1 MKIHEYQ
8 AKNLLKEYGIA
19 IPKGE
24 VARDSEEALA
34 IWGYMGGVP
43 LVVKAQ
49 VHSGGRGKAGG
60 IKVIQSSYELRY
72 YVSSLIGS
80 MLFTEQTKG
89 EGKPI
94 DCVLIEK
101 AIKVKKEL
109 YLGFTIDRTSACVS
123 MIVSTEGGIEIE
135 KVAAH
140 SPEKVIIQ
148 NIDPLLGLRNFQITR
163 AILSAGIDPRYT
175 RKIGAI
181 SKALYRL
188 FVEKDCSLAEI
199 NPLVITEE
207 DDIIALDAKINFD
220 DNALF
225 RHPDILSL
233 RDTNQENP
241 LEVRAARYNLNYIK
255 LKGNV
260 GCMVNGAGLAMA
272 TMDLIKFVGAEPANF
287 LDVGGGATSKMI
299 EEGLKILVSDRDVK
313 VILINIFGGILRC
326 DTLATGVVEAA
337 RHLKIDMPMII
348 RLEGTNVEE
357 GRRILAGSNLAFT
370 VAKDMG
376 EAAEKVA
383 EALKSRDKA

>member
-8 AKNLLKEYGIA
+8 AKNLLKEYKIP
-19 IPKGE
+19 IPKGS
-24 VARDSEEALA
+24 VARDVHESLK
-34 IWGYMGGVP
+34 IWDDMTGIPV
-43 LVVKAQ
+43 VVKAQ

-60 IKVIQSSYELRY
+60 VRVINSREELKDY
-72 YVSSLIGS
+72 ASSLIGS
-80 MLFTEQTKG
+80 IIYTEQTG
-89 EGKPI
+89 GDGKPV
-94 DCVLIEK
+94 DCILIEE
-101 AIKVKKEL
+101 ALDIKKEL
-109 YLGFTIDRTSACVS
+109 YLGFTIDRSHACIS
-123 MIVSTEGGIEIE
+123 MIASAEGGVEIE
-135 KVAAH
+135 KVALA
-140 SPEKVIIQ
+140 SPDRVVVQ
-148 NIDPLLGLRNFQITR
+148 NIDPLLGLRDFQVIRTLLKTGMH
-163 AILSAGIDPRYT
+163 IKIV

-181 SKALYRL
+181 ANALYKL
-188 FVEKDCSLAEI
+188 FIEKDCSLAEI
-199 NPLVITEE
+199 NPLVITEKDE
-207 DDIIALDAKINFD
+207 IVALDAKINFD

-225 RHPDILSL
+225 RHPDIASL
-233 RDTNQENP
+233 RDYNQENP
-241 LEVRAARYNLNYIK
+241 LEVEATRYNLNYIK

-337 RHLKIDMPMII
+337 QHLNIHMPIII

-357 GRRILAGSNLAFT
+357 GRRILAGSNLKFT
-370 VAKDMG
+370 VARDMG

-383 EALKSRDKA
+383 EALRIRG